1 MRAAPQPLAV
11 HRASG
16 QLSAEVVITAAPYD
30 IEVYSD
36 TLSLLNSGLT
46 YIWSQ
51 YGVADRYCRNTHG
64 NGTWARCNFD
74 WSEDGTKRVRGGVR
88 YSYHS
93 WAAGHLWE
101 FSGK

>member
-1 MRAAPQPLAV
+1 MTTAYYHSTIV
-11 HRASG
+11 CVDYSG
-16 QLSAEVVITAAPYD
+16 DY
-30 IEVYSD
+30 VYVKDNDADSY
-36 TLSLLNSGLT
+36 SGLA

-88 YSYHS
+88 YSHNS